1 MIGAFVYPIR
11 LAVSDA
17 AQVPATPPE
26 VGWFM
31 RMAEPDCAFCQIGC
45 CTQRL
50 LTSLG
55 CDALVIHGPLGDA

>member
-1 MIGAFVYPIR
+1 MIGAIVYPIR
-11 LAVSDA
+11 LTVDDA

-31 RMAEPDCAFCQIGC
+31 RAAEDGCAFCQIGC

-50 LTSLG
+50 VSSLG
-55 CDALVIHGPLGDA
+55 NGPLGSA